1 VGRWITDWRPDD
13 ETFWRERGSAIAR
26 RNLTFSIFAEFLGF
40 SVWLVWSIVAA
51 NLNDAGFDLTV
62 SQLFWLV
69 SVPAL
74 VGATL
79 RFPYTFAVARFGGR
93 NWTVVS
99 ALLLLI
105 PVVLL
110 AVMVSDPQ
118 TPYGLLLVAAA
129 TAGFGGGNF
138 ASSMANI
145 SYFYPDARKG
155 FPLGLNAAGGNIG
168 VAVVQAFV
176 PLVITVA
183 IVGGQVGGGPFLA
196 NAGLIFIPLIV
207 LAAACAFF
215 FMDNLRVSRSEL
227 REQLRVARNGHTWL
241 MSVLYIGTF
250 GSFIGYSGALPI
262 LLSLNFPDA
271 GLKLAFLGALV
282 GSLARPIGG
291 LLSDRFGGAR
301 VTLGNFGVMIVAA
314 LGVIFCL
321 QNKAEPWAFTAF
333 LGMFMVLFMAT
344 GIGNG
349 STFRMIPV
357 IFRAQAL
364 DRNRGDREQAIRI
377 GKRETAAVLGVSSAI
392 GAYGGFL
399 IPQGFSLS
407 RTATGGPQAA
417 LYVFIGFYLIC
428 AAITW
433 WCYVRQREVA
443 GRRPVLG
450 EARA

>member
-1 VGRWITDWRPDD
+1 MSRWITDWRPDD

-26 RNLTFSIFAEFLGF
+26 RNLTFSIFAEFIGF

-215 FMDNLRVSRSEL
+215 FMDNLRVSRSEF
-227 REQLRVARNGHTWL
+227 REQLRVVRNGHTWL

-417 LYVFIGFYLIC
+417 LYVFIGFYFIC

>member
-1 VGRWITDWRPDD
+1 
-13 ETFWRERGSAIAR
+13 
-26 RNLTFSIFAEFLGF
+26 
-40 SVWLVWSIVAA
+40 
-51 NLNDAGFDLTV
+51 
-62 SQLFWLV
+62 
-69 SVPAL
+69 
-74 VGATL
+74 
-79 RFPYTFAVARFGGR
+79 
-93 NWTVVS
+93 
-99 ALLLLI
+99 
-105 PVVLL
+105 
-110 AVMVSDPQ
+110 
-118 TPYGLLLVAAA
+118 
-129 TAGFGGGNF
+129 
-138 ASSMANI
+138 
-145 SYFYPDARKG
+145 
-155 FPLGLNAAGGNIG
+155 
-168 VAVVQAFV
+168 
-176 PLVITVA
+176 
-183 IVGGQVGGGPFLA
+183 VGGQVGGGPFLA

>member
-1 VGRWITDWRPDD
+1 MSRWITDWRPDD

>member
-1 VGRWITDWRPDD
+1 
-13 ETFWRERGSAIAR
+13 
-26 RNLTFSIFAEFLGF
+26 
-40 SVWLVWSIVAA
+40 
-51 NLNDAGFDLTV
+51 
-62 SQLFWLV
+62 
-69 SVPAL
+69 
-74 VGATL
+74 
-79 RFPYTFAVARFGGR
+79 
-93 NWTVVS
+93 
-99 ALLLLI
+99 
-105 PVVLL
+105 
-110 AVMVSDPQ
+110 
-118 TPYGLLLVAAA
+118 
-129 TAGFGGGNF
+129 
-138 ASSMANI
+138 
-145 SYFYPDARKG
+145 
-155 FPLGLNAAGGNIG
+155 
-168 VAVVQAFV
+168 
-176 PLVITVA
+176 
-183 IVGGQVGGGPFLA
+183 
-196 NAGLIFIPLIV
+196 
-207 LAAACAFF
+207 
-215 FMDNLRVSRSEL
+215 
-227 REQLRVARNGHTWL
+227 
-241 MSVLYIGTF
+241 
-250 GSFIGYSGALPI
+250 
-262 LLSLNFPDA
+262 
-271 GLKLAFLGALV
+271 
-282 GSLARPIGG
+282 
-291 LLSDRFGGAR
+291 
-301 VTLGNFGVMIVAA
+301 MIVAA

-417 LYVFIGFYLIC
+417 LYVFIGFYFIC

>member
-1 VGRWITDWRPDD
+1 MSRWITDWRPDD

-450 EARA
+450 EVGA

>member
-1 VGRWITDWRPDD
+1 MSRWITDWRPDD

-215 FMDNLRVSRSEL
+215 FMDNLRVSRSEF
-227 REQLRVARNGHTWL
+227 REQLRVVRNGHTWL

-417 LYVFIGFYLIC
+417 LYVFIGFYFIC

>member
-1 VGRWITDWRPDD
+1 MGRWITDWRPDD

-215 FMDNLRVSRSEL
+215 FMDNLRVSRSEF
-227 REQLRVARNGHTWL
+227 REQLRVVRNGHTWL

>member
-1 VGRWITDWRPDD
+1 MGRWITDWRPDD

-145 SYFYPDARKG
+145 SYFYPDDRKG

>member
-1 VGRWITDWRPDD
+1 MSRWISDWKPDD

-215 FMDNLRVSRSEL
+215 FMDNLRVSRSEF
-227 REQLRVARNGHTWL
+227 REQLRVVRNGHTWL

-417 LYVFIGFYLIC
+417 LYVFIGFYFIC

>member
-1 VGRWITDWRPDD
+1 MGRWITDWRPDD

>member
-1 VGRWITDWRPDD
+1 MGRWITDWRPDD

-215 FMDNLRVSRSEL
+215 FMDNLRVSRSEF
-227 REQLRVARNGHTWL
+227 REQLRVVRNGHTWL

-450 EARA
+450 EVGA

>member
-1 VGRWITDWRPDD
+1 VSRWITDWRPDD

-26 RNLTFSIFAEFLGF
+26 RNLTFSIFAEFIGF

>member
-1 VGRWITDWRPDD
+1 VSRWITDWRPDD

-145 SYFYPDARKG
+145 SYFYPDDRKG

>member
-1 VGRWITDWRPDD
+1 MSRWITDWRPDD

-145 SYFYPDARKG
+145 SYFYPDDRKG

-215 FMDNLRVSRSEL
+215 FMDNLRVSRSEF
-227 REQLRVARNGHTWL
+227 REQLRVVRNGHTWL

>member
-1 VGRWITDWRPDD
+1 MGRWITDWRPDD

-145 SYFYPDARKG
+145 SYFYPDDRKG

-215 FMDNLRVSRSEL
+215 FMDNLRVSRSEF
-227 REQLRVARNGHTWL
+227 REQLRVVRNGHTWL

>member
-1 VGRWITDWRPDD
+1 VSRWITDWRPDD

-215 FMDNLRVSRSEL
+215 FMDNLRVSRSEF
-227 REQLRVARNGHTWL
+227 REQLRVVRNGHTWL

-417 LYVFIGFYLIC
+417 LYVFIGFYFIC